1 MWNKQNCCW
10 EFLVVGRGLS
20 TEGLHRGHTHGV
32 LGKGRRVDFYMG
44 FGDVMHSI
52 LWCPFKVS
60 IQSEVRGGVK
70 QLTNPQ
76 DITSNSTFWLFVFLG
91 NLPSNLCWWLIV
103 GNYDCCNFSSNIHMK
118 SWKTVTCLWLLW
130 WHEFWTKID

>member
-1 MWNKQNCCW
+1 MLGGGLSTEGLHRGHTHGVLGEGLCMK
-10 EFLVVGRGLS
+10 GGLS

-44 FGDVMHSI
+44 FGEVMHSI

-91 NLPSNLCWWLIV
+91 NLPSKLFMLV
-103 GNYDCCNFSSNIHMK
+103 GDCGQ
-118 SWKTVTCLWLLW
+118 L
-130 WHEFWTKID
+130 